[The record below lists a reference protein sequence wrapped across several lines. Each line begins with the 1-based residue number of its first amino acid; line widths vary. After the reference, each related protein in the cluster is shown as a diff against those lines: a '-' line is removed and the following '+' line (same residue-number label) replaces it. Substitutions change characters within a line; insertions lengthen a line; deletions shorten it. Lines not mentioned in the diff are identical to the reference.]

1 MSLKLHSQ
9 VLQIRELEQKIA
21 DKYSS
26 GLIRC
31 PVHLSIGQE
40 AAAVGVISCLS
51 KNDHLYSTHRSH
63 AHYLA
68 KGGNI
73 KAMIAELYGKSNG
86 CVGGVG
92 GSMHLQD
99 ISVNFH
105 GSIPIVGSSIGL
117 AAGCAYHNKKYRD
130 KQITVVYVGDASL
143 EEGIFYEICNF
154 ASLHNLKLLF
164 VCENNLFSVY
174 TDIKKRQVTTNFTK
188 YADAFNINSLR
199 IDGNNVLNI
208 HNKTKKI
215 LDFIKRNNKPFFL
228 QLDTFR
234 YYEHCG
240 PNIDDHLNYRKKSL
254 INKWKNK
261 DPVILAEKYIKKN
274 YGSNKLFVIRNKIN
288 NDLEKIFKSVIKTK
302 LPNFKEASKHV
313 FS

>member
-9 VLQIRELEQKIA
+9 VLEIREIEKKIS
-21 DKYSS
+21 KEYSS

-40 AAAVGVISCLS
+40 ASAVGVISLLS
-51 KNDHLYSTHRSH
+51 KRDHLYSTHRSH

-68 KGGNI
+68 KGGNL
-73 KAMIAELYGKSNG
+73 KSMIAEIYGKFNG

-99 ISVNFH
+99 TKVNFH

-117 AAGCAYHNKKYRD
+117 AAGCAYHNKLNRNSE
-130 KQITVVYVGDASL
+130 ITVVYVGDASL

-154 ASLHNLKLLF
+154 ASLHNLKILF
-164 VCENNLFSVY
+164 VCENNLYSVY
-174 TDIKKRQVTTNFTK
+174 TNLERRQVTSDFTK
-188 YADAFNINSLR
+188 YAEAFNIKTLKTN
-199 IDGNNVLNI
+199 GNDVLEI
-208 HNKTKKI
+208 NKKSKKI
-215 LDFIKRNNKPFFL
+215 ISYIKKNSRPFFL

-240 PNIDDHLNYRKKSL
+240 PNIDDNLNYRKKSL
-254 INKWKNK
+254 VEKWKK
-261 DPVILAEKYIKKN
+261 LDPVIMAEKYILRN
-274 YGSNKLFVIRNKIN
+274 YGQSRLSSIQNKISS
-288 NDLEKIFKSVIKTK
+288 DLNKVFKSVINSK
-302 LPNFKEASKHV
+302 LPDYKEASKYV
-313 FS
+313 FA